1 MAPLCPA
8 DTQVAHL
15 ECGSVSLFK
24 LPPDSDAS
32 ADARPLPLR
41 ACIVSDDPAIVQF
54 IQLYGCAAAVSL
66 FMQDVVKLAKV
77 NSATCAAFFSNT
89 SSHASP
95 AAAAAS
101 HATAAVHATADELDD
116 SGAELDDDFAEV
128 LAFDQIAAAT
138 TALALDADAGA
149 ALLTVDADAGT
160 TLPAPIQHGTSDINS
175 KTIDPESLKKFLCTR
190 CNKKQCTTPSGLTRH
205 LLTCRKKT
213 PSHDIPDDAAVTPAT
228 TS

>member
-32 ADARPLPLR
+32 ADDAPPLPLR

-95 AAAAAS
+95 TAAAA
-101 HATAAVHATADELDD
+101 HATAAVHATADEPSD
-116 SGAELDDDFAEV
+116 SGAELDDDSAEV

-205 LLTCRKKT
+205 LLTCMKKT

-228 TS
+228 S